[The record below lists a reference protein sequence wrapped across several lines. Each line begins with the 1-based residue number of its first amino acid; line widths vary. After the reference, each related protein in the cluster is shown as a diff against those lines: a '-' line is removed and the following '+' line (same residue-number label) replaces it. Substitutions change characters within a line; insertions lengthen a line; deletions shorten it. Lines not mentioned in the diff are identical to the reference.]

1 MNQDI
6 TKRIKQINTENKI
19 WLIYLIIIAFSF
31 YSNYLEKDYFL
42 NNNLESKEK
51 YRKINITIFT
61 VITIV
66 YLYFEKEA
74 WDSLKEKNK
83 NKKLKQYDTL
93 AFIASSMILLS
104 GIIFLYIAID
114 DKNIEE
120 EIAFN

>member
-6 TKRIKQINTENKI
+6 TKRIQQINIENKI
-19 WLIYLIIIAFSF
+19 WLVYLVIIGFSF
-31 YSNYLEKDYFL
+31 YSNYLEKDYFI
-42 NNNLESKEK
+42 NQNQKSKEQ
-51 YRKINITIFT
+51 YRIINISIFT

-66 YLYFEKEA
+66 YLYFEIEA
-74 WDSLKEKNK
+74 IESLQNK
-83 NKKLKQYDTL
+83 NKSITLKKYDTL
-93 AFIASSMILLS
+93 SFIASSMILIS

>member
-42 NNNLESKEK
+42 NDNLESKEK